1 MIFFWLLHQVLVLMM
16 LVFFFYKI
24 HMLHVCN
31 YVFKTCIQNPANN
44 CLPYNM
50 CVQNFLP
57 SLRGDNTGDINPAG
71 SNHPNDN
78 SGDGG
83 DGGSGGTSGD
93 LRRMVLAKGW
103 KNMYH
108 ELIACEKI

>member
-1 MIFFWLLHQVLVLMM
+1 
-16 LVFFFYKI
+16 
-24 HMLHVCN
+24 
-31 YVFKTCIQNPANN
+31 VFKTCIQNGLVFILEQRSHSKYILNPANN

-71 SNHPNDN
+71 SNHSNDN

-83 DGGSGGTSGD
+83 GGGDGGGSSGTSGD

-108 ELIACEKI
+108 ELIACEKN

>member
-1 MIFFWLLHQVLVLMM
+1 
-16 LVFFFYKI
+16 
-24 HMLHVCN
+24 
-31 YVFKTCIQNPANN
+31 
-44 CLPYNM
+44 M

-71 SNHPNDN
+71 SNHSNDN

-83 DGGSGGTSGD
+83 GGGDGGGSSGTSGD

-103 KNMYH
+103 KNMYN
-108 ELIACEKI
+108 ELIACEKN